1 MEILRAQRM
10 VAATNTPGHERFG
23 AASLQLIFR

>member
-10 VAATNTPGHERFG
+10 VAATNTPDRERLG